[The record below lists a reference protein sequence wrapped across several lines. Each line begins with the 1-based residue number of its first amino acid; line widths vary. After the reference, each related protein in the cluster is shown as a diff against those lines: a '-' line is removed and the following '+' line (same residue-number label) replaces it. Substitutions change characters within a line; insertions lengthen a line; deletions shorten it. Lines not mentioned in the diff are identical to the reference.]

1 MKNNI
6 ALGALLI
13 IGSELAILLTGM
25 IIKNLIHEVPLEQ
38 IIFLRNII
46 GLILLMPWL
55 FRKGI
60 NRLQTKHPLMHL
72 TRGIAGILAMVCVFY
87 GWAHLPLA
95 QAALLK
101 QTSPLFIPFIAYFWL
116 QERIGIKTIIAL
128 CIGFIGVIFII
139 NTGANEANG
148 LNEAQQNSFNIAII
162 IAIIGAILA
171 GVAKVSIRKMRNTET
186 PGRIVFYFALIGT
199 IVSVI
204 PAALVWVNLNLIQA
218 AYLGGIAVFSTI
230 GQLLLSKAY
239 GLAPAGQLG
248 PYTYASVI
256 FAALFGWLIWNE
268 VLVISTWIGI
278 GIIVFAGI
286 LAITDRR

>member
-13 IGSELAILLTGM
+13 TASELSLLFTGM
-25 IIKNLIHEVPLEQ
+25 IIKELTTDVPLEQ
-38 IIFLRNII
+38 IIFLRNFI

-60 NRLQTKHPLMHL
+60 NRLHTQRPSMHII
-72 TRGIAGILAMVCVFY
+72 RGIVGVTAMVCMFY
-87 GWAHLPLA
+87 AWGHLPLA

-101 QTSPLFIPFIAYFWL
+101 QTSPLFIPIIAYFWL
-116 QERIGIKTIIAL
+116 QERIGVKTIIAL
-128 CIGFIGVIFII
+128 SLGFFGVMFII
-139 NTGANEANG
+139 NP
-148 LNEAQQNSFNIAII
+148 EAQQGDFSFAII
-162 IAIIGAILA
+162 IAIIGAVLA
-171 GVAKVSIRKMRNTET
+171 GVAKVTIRKMRLTET

-199 IVSVI
+199 ILSII
-204 PAALVWVNLNLIQA
+204 PAGLVWVELNLIQFVF
-218 AYLGGIAVFSTI
+218 LFGIALFSTI

-248 PYTYASVI
+248 PYTYTSVI
-256 FAALFGWLIWNE
+256 FAALFGWLIWDE
-268 VLVISTWIGI
+268 ILHISTWFGI
-278 GIIVFAGI
+278 LIIVFAGL

>member
-13 IGSELAILLTGM
+13 IASELAILATGM
-25 IIKNLIHEVPLEQ
+25 IIKNLIHDVPLEQ

-46 GLILLMPWL
+46 GLMILMPWL
-55 FRKGI
+55 LRKGTAH
-60 NRLQTKHPLMHL
+60 LHTKRPLIHL
-72 TRGIAGILAMVCVFY
+72 TRGVSGILAMVCIFY

-128 CIGFIGVIFII
+128 CIGFLGVIFII
-139 NTGANEANG
+139 NPSG
-148 LNEAQQNSFNIAII
+148 QQNELNTAIVI
-162 IAIIGAILA
+162 VIIGAILA
-171 GVAKVSIRKMRNTET
+171 GVAKVSIRKMRSTET
-186 PGRIVFYFALIGT
+186 PGKIVFYFALIGT
-199 IVSVI
+199 IASVI
-204 PAALVWVNLNLIQA
+204 PALVSWVNLTLIQA
-218 AYLGGIAVFSTI
+218 GYLSGIAILSTI

-248 PYTYASVI
+248 PYTYVSVV
-256 FAALFGWLIWNE
+256 FAALFGWIIWNE
-268 VLVISTWIGI
+268 VLVINTWIGI
-278 GIIVFAGI
+278 AIIIFAGI
-286 LAITDRR
+286 LAITDRAK

>member
-13 IGSELAILLTGM
+13 IGSELAILMTGM

-38 IIFLRNII
+38 IIFLRNLI
-46 GLILLMPWL
+46 GLMLLLPWL

-60 NRLQTKHPLMHL
+60 NRLHTKHPFMHII
-72 TRGIAGILAMVCVFY
+72 RGIAGITAMLCVFY

-128 CIGFIGVIFII
+128 CIGFIGVIFIVNLDI
-139 NTGANEANG
+139 
-148 LNEAQQNSFNIAII
+148 QQSNFNIAII

-171 GVAKVSIRKMRNTET
+171 GISKVTIRKMRITET

-199 IVSVI
+199 IVSII
-204 PAALVWVNLNLIQA
+204 PAAMVWVNLNFVQT
-218 AYLGGIAVFSTI
+218 AYLVGIAIFSTI

-248 PYTYASVI
+248 PYTYASVV

-268 VLVISTWIGI
+268 VVIFSTWV
-278 GIIVFAGI
+278 GIIIIIFAGI
-286 LAITDRR
+286 LAVTDQQQNKPS